1 MEGRSPV
8 QILKRTYTG
17 CVCLPVLGDFWKPVG
32 ALLLAQSSQLVLSWR
47 KIFFKD
53 PCQVGGL
60 MAQRKFPRTDYTL
73 KLSQQIASRLKG
85 MNFVPD

>member
-1 MEGRSPV
+1 M
-8 QILKRTYTG
+8 
-17 CVCLPVLGDFWKPVG
+17 LGDFWKPVG
-32 ALLLAQSSQLVLSWR
+32 ALLLAQSSQLVLSR
-47 KIFFKD
+47 EKFFFFKD

-60 MAQRKFPRTDYTL
+60 MTQRKFPRTDYTL